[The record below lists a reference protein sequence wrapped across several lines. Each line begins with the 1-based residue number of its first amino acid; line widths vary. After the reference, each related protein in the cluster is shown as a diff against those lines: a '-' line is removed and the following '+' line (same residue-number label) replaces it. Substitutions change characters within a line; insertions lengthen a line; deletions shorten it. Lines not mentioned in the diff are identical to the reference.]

1 MEAAALRRRPLDHL
15 AALGG
20 QPLVEGAVGDPSAHQ
35 LGDGLPEGLAVRPR
49 LPEKAGGHAVLL
61 AGQPQ
66 QQVFAAHIAVPQP
79 GGVFLG
85 QPDGPQGGGCKAVVR
100 HCGSPRSL
108 HGFGHG
114 SKGTIP
120 SPDRWNVGRLT
131 GNSFLTMPA
140 FCKN

>member
-1 MEAAALRRRPLDHL
+1 MFGHVFPI
-15 AALGG
+15 
-20 QPLVEGAVGDPSAHQ
+20 LVIV
-35 LGDGLPEGLAVRPR
+35 LPKHP
-49 LPEKAGGHAVLL
+49 
-61 AGQPQ
+61 
-66 QQVFAAHIAVPQP
+66 FADKYDFMSYFSFIQRYCSFGKFFTNQYTFYLSSQP
-79 GGVFLG
+79 GGIFLG

-114 SKGTIP
+114 AKETIP
-120 SPDRWNVGRLT
+120 SPDRRNVGRLT